1 MRDERATPAILLVED
16 NPDDEELTVLALREA
31 GSGCAIEVVRDGVEA
46 VACVDRWSEAAAAAE
61 ARLPGVVLLD
71 LKLPRLD
78 GFDVLRHIRA
88 RPQWATVPVVVMSS
102 SSQREDILR
111 SYQGGAN
118 SYVRKPVAFDD
129 FRRAVGAIGQYWLM
143 TNEHFADRHG

>member
-1 MRDERATPAILLVED
+1 MRTDGAARAILLVED
-16 NPDDEELTVLALREA
+16 NPDDEELTVLALRQ
-31 GSGCAIEVVRDGVEA
+31 SGCDCAIEIVRDGAEA
-46 VACVDRWSEAAAAAE
+46 VACVTHWSEAAAASAV
-61 ARLPGVVLLD
+61 RLPRVVLLD
-71 LKLPRLD
+71 LKLPKLD

-88 RPQWATVPVVVMSS
+88 RAEWATVPVVVMSS
-102 SSQREDILR
+102 SSQPEDILR

-143 TNEHFADRHG
+143 TNEHIADRHG